1 LATGPLNG
9 GREQELGMAD
19 KRALGMIGLMLC
31 TVTLLVMT
39 VGAVVV
45 GDHLTG
51 RMHIDDQTPVA
62 LATR

>member
-1 LATGPLNG
+1 
-9 GREQELGMAD
+9 MAD
-19 KRALGMIGLMLC
+19 KRALEMIGLMLC

-51 RMHIDDQTPVA
+51 RMHFDDNAPVTM
-62 LATR
+62 ATR

>member
-1 LATGPLNG
+1 
-9 GREQELGMAD
+9 MAD

-51 RMHIDDQTPVA
+51 RLQIDDVSAIAMVA
-62 LATR
+62 R

>member
-1 LATGPLNG
+1 
-9 GREQELGMAD
+9 MAD

-31 TVTLLVMT
+31 TVTVLVMT

-51 RMHIDDQTPVA
+51 QMRIDDGVPIAMV
-62 LATR
+62 TR